1 MCHPHLAQQWP
12 IYETSAQST
21 RSTGNQYI
29 AHIYIGIGIEISTVT
44 HPLGSSGAE
53 FEEKTRISYSCDC
66 SCQNDHFLIFLI

>member
-29 AHIYIGIGIEISTVT
+29 AHIDIGIGIEISTVT

-53 FEEKTRISYSCDC
+53 FEEKTRISYSYDC
-66 SCQNDHFLIFLI
+66 PRQNDHFLIFLI